1 MKKLLGTVLLVL
13 LFCSSVSAKE
23 YSCFQEGNRKN
34 KIEINVKPLF
44 GLKKSYSNIE
54 IENLPKELV
63 KTGDIS
69 AEPFKWAEVLFSP
82 DEKLYNTLIFEFYKE
97 GVVTETNPL
106 KPYELST
113 SYKSERLVLKMNK
126 RKTPLWD
133 MNMYANPD
141 KEIYFDVCNPK

>member
-1 MKKLLGTVLLVL
+1 MKKLLGIIVLGLI
-13 LFCSSVSAKE
+13 FFSPVSAKE

-34 KIEINVKPLF
+34 QIEINVKPLF

-69 AEPFKWAEVLFSP
+69 AEPFKWVEVFFLP
-82 DEKLYNTLIFEFYKE
+82 DEKIYNTLIFEFYKD
-97 GVVTETNPL
+97 GVVTEKNPL
-106 KPYELST
+106 KPYELIT
-113 SYKSERLVLKMNK
+113 NYKPERLVLKMNK
-126 RKTPLWD
+126 RNTPLWD
-133 MNMYANPD
+133 MDMYASPD